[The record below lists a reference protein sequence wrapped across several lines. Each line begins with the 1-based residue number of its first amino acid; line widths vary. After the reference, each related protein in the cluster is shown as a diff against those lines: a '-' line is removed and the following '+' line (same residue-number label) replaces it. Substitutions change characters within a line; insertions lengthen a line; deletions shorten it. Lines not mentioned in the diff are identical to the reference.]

1 VIARVVAAHPALGP
15 ALEAGRAAAL
25 HLTGGDRVAARHRAY
40 LPATW
45 CEDSAAIVQITL
57 LGGAAVRRDRVP
69 VRHKAWDR
77 ARVRE
82 LCCYLALV
90 GDGSRELAAERL
102 WPELDGPAAARNL
115 RVTLSYLLDVLDPGR
130 PRGGSDLL
138 DTSFTFARTPRLRI
152 DLRDA
157 GLHAGQIVTLAAAG
171 DTVGVMEHAR
181 RLDRLPLGA
190 LMGGA
195 PLGEWV
201 ETIDRDRRDA
211 MLRAVGV
218 ACTIALREGDPE
230 LAASLARRGLDEDPW
245 AERLHQVVVRARLAM
260 DDLDGARRAVA
271 AAVHTLDELGVRPEQ
286 ATVELARQA
295 GVELP
300 GS

>member
-1 VIARVVAAHPALGP
+1 M
-15 ALEAGRAAAL
+15 
-25 HLTGGDRVAARHRAY
+25 HLAGGDRVAARHRAY
-40 LPATW
+40 LPSRW
-45 CEDSAAIVQITL
+45 CEESAAIVQVTL
-57 LGGAAVRRDRVP
+57 VGGAEVRRDRVP
-69 VRHKAWDR
+69 VHHKAWDR

-102 WPELDGPAAARNL
+102 WPELDGAAAARNL

-130 PRGGSDLL
+130 PRGSSDLL
-138 DTSFTFARTPRLRI
+138 DESFTFARTPRLRI

-157 GLHAGQIVTLAAAG
+157 SLHAAQIVTLAAAG

-181 RLDRLPLGA
+181 RLDRLPRGA

-201 ETIDRDRRDA
+201 ESIDRDRRDA
-211 MLRAVGV
+211 LLRAVGV
-218 ACTIALREGDPE
+218 ACTMALREGDPE

-245 AERLHQVVVRARLAM
+245 AERLHQVVVRARLAT
-260 DDLDGARRAVA
+260 DDLDGARRALS
-271 AAVHTLDELGVRPEQ
+271 AAVEALTDLGVRPEQ

-295 GVELP
+295 GVDLP